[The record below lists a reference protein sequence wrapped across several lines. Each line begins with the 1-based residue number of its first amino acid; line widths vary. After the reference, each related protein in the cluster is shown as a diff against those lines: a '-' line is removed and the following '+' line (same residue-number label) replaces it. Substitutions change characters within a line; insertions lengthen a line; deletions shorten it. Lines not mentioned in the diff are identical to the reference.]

1 MFYKLSC
8 SMVVSTTLA
17 VLLTT
22 TNLAAHA
29 SVTPDRTRLVF
40 NESDKSIS
48 VTLRNN
54 NEKLP
59 DIHTLPSDRESL
71 FYYNVR
77 EIPPKSGKANTLQIA
92 LQTRIK
98 LFWRPK
104 ALEKID
110 MKKPWQ
116 FKVTLTRSGQD
127 YTVNNPTPY
136 YVIISDASTQKKGLT
151 AAGFKPLVMPP
162 KTSQP
167 LKAKMNSAPV
177 LTYINDYGARLPLVF
192 RCEGD
197 TCKVDE
203 AQSLKG

>member
-1 MFYKLSC
+1 
-8 SMVVSTTLA
+8 
-17 VLLTT
+17 
-22 TNLAAHA
+22 
-29 SVTPDRTRLVF
+29 
-40 NESDKSIS
+40 
-48 VTLRNN
+48 
-54 NEKLP
+54 
-59 DIHTLPSDRESL
+59 
-71 FYYNVR
+71 
-77 EIPPKSGKANTLQIA
+77 
-92 LQTRIK
+92 
-98 LFWRPK
+98 
-104 ALEKID
+104 

>member
-1 MFYKLSC
+1 M
-8 SMVVSTTLA
+8 
-17 VLLTT
+17 
-22 TNLAAHA
+22 
-29 SVTPDRTRLVF
+29 
-40 NESDKSIS
+40 
-48 VTLRNN
+48 
-54 NEKLP
+54 
-59 DIHTLPSDRESL
+59 
-71 FYYNVR
+71 R

-110 MKKPWQ
+110 MRKPWQ

-136 YVIISDASTQKKGLT
+136 HVIISDASTQKKGLT

-167 LKAKMNSAPV
+167 LKAKMASAPV
-177 LTYINDYGARLPLVF
+177 LTYINDYGARMPLIF
-192 RCEGD
+192 RCEGN

-203 AQSLKG
+203 DQSSKG